1 MSLQNLILN
10 VLRNTPKPILRKI
23 AGPPFRINGAQ
34 LDVNVQILANLA
46 AKAGP
51 VERTTPADYR
61 QMASAF
67 DALALPD
74 LPGVVTQDFE
84 FQGPAGSLKV
94 RSHTPA
100 GVGDQ
105 SPAVL
110 FFHQGGLVIMDH
122 LTDNHF
128 CSLLAQRCGAR
139 VFSLDYR
146 LCPENDF
153 PAPIEDGLGLWEYV
167 QQNAEGLGVDPS
179 RVALAGDSA
188 GGMISAAM
196 SHELRDRA
204 GIQPVALCLAY
215 PWVSPNT
222 EGQESAQSFGDVFP
236 MTTDTMA
243 FFNAMVFPEDKNIDH
258 PWANP
263 LHQANLANLPPTV
276 LATAGLDPIRDQGNA
291 YAKALQSAGGT
302 LIHHCYETLPHSFLV
317 LGRVTRTAQQA
328 CVEIADDL
336 ARLL

>member
-1 MSLQNLILN
+1 MSFQNLILN
-10 VLRNTPKPILRKI
+10 VLRNTPKSILRKI
-23 AGPPFRINGAQ
+23 AGPPLVIDGAQ
-34 LDVNVQILANLA
+34 LDVNVQILINLA
-46 AKAGP
+46 AKGGP
-51 VERTTPADYR
+51 VQRTTPADYR

-74 LPGVVTQDFE
+74 LPGVVTEDFE
-84 FQGPAGSLKV
+84 FQSPAGALQV

-100 GVGDQ
+100 GAEDLC
-105 SPAVL
+105 PAIL

-128 CSLLAQRCGAR
+128 CSLLALRCGAK

-153 PAPIEDGLGLWEYV
+153 PAPIEDGFALWTYV
-167 QQNAEGLGVDPS
+167 QQKAESLGVDPT

-196 SHELRDRA
+196 SHELRDQ
-204 GIQPVALCLAY
+204 GGMQPVALCLVY
-215 PWVSPNT
+215 PWVSPNMD
-222 EGQESAQSFGDVFP
+222 GQESAKSYGDVFP
-236 MTTDTMA
+236 MSTDTLE

-263 LHQANLANLPPTV
+263 LHQSNLANLPPAV
-276 LATAGLDPIRDQGNA
+276 VATAGLDPIRDQGNA
-291 YAKALQSAGGT
+291 YAHALQSAGGT
-302 LIHHCYETLPHSFLV
+302 VIHHHYETLPHSFLL

-328 CVEIADDL
+328 CVEIADDF